1 MTFRRD
7 GLGGNFIC
15 GKSPEPDEEPSV
27 ENLNVDH
34 EFFENK
40 IWPLLAHRVPAF
52 ENLKVCLFRY
62 LLNIHDNSNN
72 NEK

>member
-7 GLGGNFIC
+7 GLGGNFIT

-34 EFFENK
+34 EFFDNK

-52 ENLKVCLFRY
+52 ENLKVHFYYRIICIMQSY
-62 LLNIHDNSNN
+62 
-72 NEK
+72 